1 MSQSHAQQG
10 RFYRPRIPE
19 LSPFYKLVSD
29 YFNEFEQIYP
39 RRYEMR
45 FGFWRPIIRK
55 AIDKFMKCG
64 DLKNGFAR
72 VRCPKCGEEFFVAL
86 ACHSYCTSFVQAV
99 SFIVNLH
106 FFYSLKVQY
115 SQDLQ
120 RDIVPDHHLN
130 VLSIPLFS

>member
-1 MSQSHAQQG
+1 MTQKREQVS
-10 RFYRPRIPE
+10 RLYRPRDPE
-19 LSPFYKLVSD
+19 SSPFYQLIEK
-29 YFNEFEQIYP
+29 YFDEFEQVYP
-39 RRYEMR
+39 DRYGLR
-45 FGFWRPIIRK
+45 FGFWRPIIRR
-55 AIDKFMKCG
+55 AIDKFLKCG
-64 DLKNGFAR
+64 DLRHGFAR
-72 VRCPKCGEEFFVAL
+72 VRCPKCGQEFFVAL